1 MKDKYFGSVRFFKH
15 LIYFCLISVVSVGI
29 FFMYSLGANAI
40 DGKENA
46 HNPSAAY
53 GMDTGDL
60 TPGVQVMGNMVLPII
75 HETDNESV
83 EALNTLLPI
92 ASPDAGT
99 EENDVSG
106 QAIAEPTPEP
116 EETPPAY
123 SPEPIGYQMVYPDLY
138 VDPPD
143 EYSVQEGKVAY
154 LTFDDGPSARTAG
167 VLDVLDEYDIKA
179 TFFVIT
185 NKLDTDMLKR
195 IAEGGHTI
203 GIHTHSHQYKEIYA
217 SIEDYLD
224 DFDTAFQTIYEATN
238 IKPNI
243 FRYPGGSINAYNR
256 GFYQELNSEMLRRGF
271 VFYDWNVSSGDS
283 APNTGSDQVYQNIV
297 QKIGGQDK
305 LIILMHDSQQKYAS
319 LRALPRVIEYLQ
331 SQGYSF
337 APLDHRVEPIVFSY
351 K

>member
-1 MKDKYFGSVRFFKH
+1 MKQKYFGSVRFFKH
-15 LIYFCLISVVSVGI
+15 LIYFCMISVVSVGI

-40 DGKENA
+40 SGKKEALNA
-46 HNPSAAY
+46 SSAGS
-53 GMDTGDL
+53 GMDIDGL

-75 HETDNESV
+75 KEQNGAPE
-83 EALNTLLPI
+83 N
-92 ASPDAGT
+92 PDTPYPSDTPDTET
-99 EENDVSG
+99 EENDDAR
-106 QAIAEPTPEP
+106 QLPPEETPEP
-116 EETPPAY
+116 EETPSAY
-123 SPEPIGYQMVYPDLY
+123 SPDPIGYQLLYPDLY
-138 VDPPD
+138 VDPPE
-143 EYSVQEGKVAY
+143 EYAEEEGKVAY

-185 NKLDTDMLKR
+185 NKLDVDMLKR
-195 IAEGGHTI
+195 IAEEGHTI
-203 GIHTHSHQYKEIYA
+203 GIHTHSHQYTEIYA

-224 DFDTAFQTIYEATN
+224 DFNTSFQTIYEATS
-238 IKPNI
+238 IKPSI
-243 FRYPGGSINAYNR
+243 FRFPGGSINAYNR

-271 VFYDWNVSSGDS
+271 VYYDWNASSGDS
-283 APNTGSDQVYQNIV
+283 APNTSAERAYQNII
-297 QKIGGQDK
+297 QKAGGQDK
-305 LIILMHDSQQKYAS
+305 LIILMHDSSQKYAS